1 MGDKRSGEVAFNP
14 AQRPPAS
21 LLDIGAGF
29 GEQCAQMNPR
39 SRSSEESKRA
49 SEKRPARWSVLL
61 ADDLRDLQALMA
73 MWLEE
78 AGHQVTCASSGR
90 EVIEHS
96 ARTEF
101 DLLVTDILMPDGDG
115 WKAIAEV
122 QRTRPQMRILAI
134 SGGAREMPAH
144 AVLRSVRAA
153 GAIASLEKPFSR
165 PDFIDAVSRVM
176 TGQPRSTTA

>member
-1 MGDKRSGEVAFNP
+1 MACLSRTAPRRCEIFSD
-14 AQRPPAS
+14 AS

-29 GEQCAQMNPR
+29 SEQSSRMNPG
-39 SRSSEESKRA
+39 SRPGEAAKRGA
-49 SEKRPARWSVLL
+49 EARPARWSVLL

-78 AGHQVTCASSGR
+78 AGHEVTRASSGR
-90 EVIEHS
+90 EVIEH
-96 ARTEF
+96 ATRTEF

-122 QRTRPQMRILAI
+122 QRMRPTMRILAI
-134 SGGAREMPAH
+134 SGGAREMPAD

-165 PDFIDAVSRVM
+165 PDFLEAVTRVM
-176 TGQPRSTTA
+176 TTKAR